1 MNKFLD
7 IFTATVL
14 GLALAV
20 LALAYFDVL
29 FK

>member
-1 MNKFLD
+1 MKLLD
-7 IFTATVL
+7 VCTATAV

-29 FK
+29 FY